1 MTKASKEDKY
11 YNTMFAETL
20 RKLLENKEFNQN
32 KLAEKLKVTR
42 QTISLYANGKS
53 LPDIETLKKII
64 NYFKDNGYD
73 YSCDYW
79 LGLIDEPTTNIE
91 EKEIC
96 RKYGLSKKAL
106 ETLKYFNENKKMTFI
121 KTINLLLSQK
131 TLRVLTIID
140 RYINIKV
147 KDNRLLAIKENGKVE
162 LFETFKANTTN
173 YSIEE
178 CIEGATIHLLPI
190 ELYKLKKEGEINE
203 CKGTR
208 KK

>member
-1 MTKASKEDKY
+1 
-11 YNTMFAETL
+11 
-20 RKLLENKEFNQN
+20 
-32 KLAEKLKVTR
+32 
-42 QTISLYANGKS
+42 
-53 LPDIETLKKII
+53 
-64 NYFKDNGYD
+64 
-73 YSCDYW
+73 
-79 LGLIDEPTTNIE
+79 
-91 EKEIC
+91 
-96 RKYGLSKKAL
+96 
-106 ETLKYFNENKKMTFI
+106 MTFI

-203 CKGTR
+203 CKGN
-208 KK
+208 